1 MWWLIILTLHKSFIV
16 CQIQSPQATWA
27 TDFYES
33 TFQRCESTIHI
44 IFNYVRAEQDH
55 CLYNI
60 TGWRKWDSALLPREL
75 TGSRWRAERGGRPR
89 ERCWS
94 SSRPLHN
101 SLFHH
106 GGRPAMARAAVGG
119 RSGWGAAASW
129 HGQGK
134 GRGGRGVIT
143 FTGLLFLPYASIF
156 LLKRRK
162 IKSCCSG
169 EVNPFL
175 PQATK

>member
-75 TGSRWRAERGGRPR
+75 TGSRWRAERCSRPR
-89 ERCWS
+89 ERCR

-101 SLFHH
+101 SLFHD
-106 GGRPAMARAAVGG
+106 GGRRQAIAGAGNGDG
-119 RSGWGAAASW
+119 RMLEQGELH
-129 HGQGK
+129 HGMRRQRKMGE
-134 GRGGRGVIT
+134 RCDCFHR
-143 FTGLLFLPYASIF
+143 FTTTALCCHIL
-156 LLKRRK
+156 
-162 IKSCCSG
+162 IK
-169 EVNPFL
+169 EEKN
-175 PQATK
+175 

>member
-27 TDFYES
+27 TDFYKS
-33 TFQRCESTIHI
+33 TFQRCKSTIHI

-60 TGWRKWDSALLPREL
+60 TGWRKWDSALLPSEL
-75 TGSRWRAERGGRPR
+75 TGSRWRPSVAAGPSTTLSFTEQ
-89 ERCWS
+89 EHAK
-94 SSRPLHN
+94 PL
-101 SLFHH
+101 L
-106 GGRPAMARAAVGG
+106 GLAAVTGG
-119 RSGWGAAASW
+119 CL
-129 HGQGK
+129 GK
-134 GRGGRGVIT
+134 GGVASPRGRRTRAVIAV
-143 FTGLLFLPYASIF
+143 TGLLLQPNVMI
-156 LLKRRK
+156 LLIKRRK
-162 IKSCCSG
+162 IKSCYSR

>member
-89 ERCWS
+89 EPRWS

-106 GGRPAMARAAVGG
+106 GGRQATARAGVGG
-119 RSGWGAAASW
+119 CS
-129 HGQGK
+129 
-134 GRGGRGVIT
+134 GRGELHHGTGGVREEE
-143 FTGLLFLPYASIF
+143 GEEWLLSQVYY
-156 LLKRRK
+156 
-162 IKSCCSG
+162 CCPMLRYSY
-169 EVNPFL
+169 
-175 PQATK
+175 

>member
-75 TGSRWRAERGGRPR
+75 TGSRWRAERGSRPR
-89 ERCWS
+89 ERCR
-94 SSRPLHN
+94 SSRPLRNPLLRDGGGHQGIAGLGGEDAWGGGE
-101 SLFHH
+101 SHH
-106 GGRPAMARAAVGG
+106 GVGRK
-119 RSGWGAAASW
+119 
-129 HGQGK
+129 K
-134 GRGGRGVIT
+134 GERGEAW
-143 FTGLLFLPYASIF
+143 LLSQVY
-156 LLKRRK
+156 
-162 IKSCCSG
+162 CCCPTLRYSY
-169 EVNPFL
+169 
-175 PQATK
+175 

>member
-27 TDFYES
+27 TDFYKS

-75 TGSRWRAERGGRPR
+75 TGSRWRAERRSVRG
-89 ERCWS
+89 S
-94 SSRPLHN
+94 DVAAASPLHN
-101 SLFHH
+101 SLFHN
-106 GGRPAMARAAVGG
+106 GRRCRAMVGAGSWDRRMLGQRGVAAWRA
-119 RSGWGAAASW
+119 
-129 HGQGK
+129 K
-134 GRGGRGVIT
+134 GRGEEGRGVIA
-143 FTGLLFLPYASIF
+143 FAGLLQPPYAAIF

-162 IKSCCSG
+162 IKSCYCK

-175 PQATK
+175 P

>member
-75 TGSRWRAERGGRPR
+75 TGSRWQA
-89 ERCWS
+89 
-94 SSRPLHN
+94 
-101 SLFHH
+101 
-106 GGRPAMARAAVGG
+106 
-119 RSGWGAAASW
+119 GWGSDVAAAAHSLTLSFTME
-129 HGQGK
+129 GDTTKPPPGLGAGMGRCL
-134 GRGGRGVIT
+134 GRGGSHTMAWGGSRMREAAVIS
-143 FTGLLFLPYASIF
+143 FAGLLPAAL
-156 LLKRRK
+156 
-162 IKSCCSG
+162 CCDNLFK
-169 EVNPFL
+169 EKKN
-175 PQATK
+175 

>member
-27 TDFYES
+27 TDFYKS

-75 TGSRWRAERGGRPR
+75 TGSRWWPG
-89 ERCWS
+89 
-94 SSRPLHN
+94 N
-101 SLFHH
+101 D
-106 GGRPAMARAAVGG
+106 
-119 RSGWGAAASW
+119 GAAATPSTAPSFTVE
-129 HGQGK
+129 GQPSPCWGWQL
-134 GRGGRGVIT
+134 GQEDAWAGGELHHLEEEEGELW
-143 FTGLLFLPYASIF
+143 LLSQVYY
-156 LLKRRK
+156 
-162 IKSCCSG
+162 SCPMLCYS
-169 EVNPFL
+169 
-175 PQATK
+175 

>member
-27 TDFYES
+27 TDFYKS

-75 TGSRWRAERGGRPR
+75 TGSRWRPSVAAGPGSDVAAAAPSTTLSFALQGHAKPLLGLRAATGGCLGRGG
-89 ERCWS
+89 
-94 SSRPLHN
+94 
-101 SLFHH
+101 
-106 GGRPAMARAAVGG
+106 V
-119 RSGWGAAASW
+119 ASP
-129 HGQGK
+129 G
-134 GRGGRGVIT
+134 GRGGRAV
-143 FTGLLFLPYASIF
+143 LLLQVYY
-156 LLKRRK
+156 
-162 IKSCCSG
+162 CC
-169 EVNPFL
+169 PML
-175 PQATK
+175 QYP